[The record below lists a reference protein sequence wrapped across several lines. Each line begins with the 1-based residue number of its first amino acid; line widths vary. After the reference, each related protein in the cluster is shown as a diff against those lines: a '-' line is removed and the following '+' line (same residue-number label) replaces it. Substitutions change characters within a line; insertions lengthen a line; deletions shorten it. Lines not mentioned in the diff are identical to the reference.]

1 MPANEDL
8 HATSIV
14 DRPPRRLSFGGVAF
28 SIVFIT
34 GCLCTNGAQLLL
46 VPLALVAP
54 RAYRTL
60 VRKTKAN
67 FGLLLVLMCQWFAPT
82 SLVVTCEGGNGIEE
96 VVVRDESGRVTELK
110 LPPQVVMMPNHQIYA
125 DWWYLW
131 CLAYSMRAHADVIII
146 LKDSLKWIPIV
157 GWGMQFFRFIFLARS
172 WVHDKQRLT
181 SHLTQ
186 LARTAAGG
194 QLPFLLLLFPE
205 GTLVS
210 PQTRPLSAKYA
221 AKTGIQDMRHILLP
235 RSTGLLFCL
244 RALAPHMPS
253 LKLLDV
259 TIAYPGIPRG
269 GYGQAYY
276 TLRSIFMQGV
286 PPPRVHV
293 HLRLYDVARDVPI
306 GVPRGAEEAN
316 ETERAAFDQWLLA
329 RWREKDGLMEQQLT
343 EGRFKASSE
352 KPAASSVAIGGGKE
366 SRKWDEER
374 AYDKGESGAVEW
386 PIRLNSKAE
395 IMDAFSWF
403 MPFIAGIAA
412 WELSSFIKSVM

>member
-1 MPANEDL
+1 MTAHEDL
-8 HATSIV
+8 HTIPIT
-14 DRPPRRLSFGGVAF
+14 DRPSQRPTLRGILF
-28 SIVFIT
+28 IVVFNI
-34 GCLCTNGAQLLL
+34 GCFLVNGSQLLL

-54 RAYRTL
+54 KLYRAAI
-60 VRKTKAN
+60 RKTKAN
-67 FGLLLVLMCQWFAPT
+67 FGLLLVLMCQWFAPS
-82 SLVVTCEGGNGIEE
+82 SLVVTCEGGNGIED
-96 VVVRDESGRVTELK
+96 VVVRDETGRVTELR
-110 LPPQVVMMPNHQIYA
+110 LPPQVVMVPNHQIYA

-131 CLAYSMRAHADVIII
+131 CLAYSMRAHADVLII

-172 WVHDKQRLT
+172 WTHDKASLT
-181 SHLTQ
+181 AHLTR
-186 LARTAAGG
+186 LARTATGT

-210 PQTRPLSAKYA
+210 PNTRPISAAFA
-221 AKTGIQDMRHILLP
+221 AKTGIQDMQHTLLP

-244 RALAPHMPS
+244 RAMAPHMPE

-259 TIAYPGIPRG
+259 TVAYPGIPRG

-306 GVPRGAEEAN
+306 GTPQGAEEASPP
-316 ETERAAFDQWLLA
+316 ERAAFDKWLLE
-329 RWREKDGLMEQQLT
+329 RWQEKDALMETQLT
-343 EGRFKASSE
+343 EGGFRSSSE
-352 KPAASSVAIGGGKE
+352 VPTASSVSVGGNHKE
-366 SRKWDEER
+366 TKKWDEE
-374 AYDKGESGAVEW
+374 KGRNGAVEW

-395 IMDAFSWF
+395 ILDAFSWF
-403 MPFIAGIAA
+403 GPVVFGVAVWRLIG
-412 WELSSFIKSVM
+412 LVKSRM

>member
-1 MPANEDL
+1 MTEHEDSHTMPI
-8 HATSIV
+8 T
-14 DRPPRRLSFGGVAF
+14 DRSPQRLSLGGLAF
-28 SIVFIT
+28 ILVFNM
-34 GCLCTNGAQLLL
+34 GCLCVNISQLLL
-46 VPLALVAP
+46 VPLALLAP

-60 VRKTKAN
+60 IRKTKAS

-82 SLVVTCEGGNGIEE
+82 SLVITCEGGNGIEE
-96 VVVRDESGRVTELK
+96 VVVRDEHGRVTELK

-131 CLAYSMRAHADVIII
+131 CLAYSMRAHADVLII

-157 GWGMQFFRFIFLARS
+157 GWGMQFFQFIFLARS
-172 WVHDKQRLT
+172 WAQDKERLT
-181 SHLTQ
+181 SHLTR

-194 QLPFLLLLFPE
+194 KLPFLLLLFPE

-235 RSTGLLFCL
+235 RATGLLFCL

-259 TIAYPGIPRG
+259 TVAYPGIPRG

-316 ETERAAFDQWLLA
+316 ETERTAFDQWLLA
-329 RWREKDGLMEQQLT
+329 RWKEKDNLMEQQLT
-343 EGRFKASSE
+343 EGRFRASSE
-352 KPAASSVAIGGGKE
+352 KPVASSVGISGAKE
-366 SRKWDEER
+366 RKWDEER
-374 AYDKGESGAVEW
+374 AGDKDGAGAIEW
-386 PIRLNSKAE
+386 PIRLNSRAE
-395 IMDAFSWF
+395 IMDAFCWFAPFVVGVAVWRLSWF
-403 MPFIAGIAA
+403 
-412 WELSSFIKSVM
+412 IKCVM

>member
-1 MPANEDL
+1 MTAREDL
-8 HATSIV
+8 HTIPIT
-14 DRPPRRLSFGGVAF
+14 DRPPQRLSIGGLAF
-28 SIVFIT
+28 IIVFNI
-34 GCLCTNGAQLLL
+34 GCLCVNGSQLLL
-46 VPLALVAP
+46 VPLALIAP
-54 RAYRTL
+54 RLYRAL
-60 VRKTKAN
+60 IRKTKAS

-96 VVVRDESGRVTELK
+96 VVVRDETGRVTELK

-131 CLAYSMRAHADVIII
+131 CLSYSMRAHADVLII

-157 GWGMQFFRFIFLARS
+157 GWGMQFFQFIFLARS
-172 WVHDKQRLT
+172 WAHDKQRLT
-181 SHLTQ
+181 SHLTR

-221 AKTGIQDMRHILLP
+221 TKIGIQDMQHILLP

-259 TIAYPGIPRG
+259 TVAYPGIPRG

-293 HLRLYDVARDVPI
+293 HLRLYNVAHDVPI

-316 ETERAAFDQWLLA
+316 ETERAAFDQWLLD
-329 RWREKDGLMEQQLT
+329 RWREKDELMEQQLT
-343 EGRFKASSE
+343 EGGFKASPE
-352 KPAASSVAIGGGKE
+352 KPVANSVAIGGGKE
-366 SRKWDEER
+366 KRKWDEER
-374 AYDKGESGAVEW
+374 AYDKGSSGAVEW

-395 IMDAFSWF
+395 IMDAFCWF
-403 MPFIAGIAA
+403 MPFVVGVAV
-412 WELSSFIKSVM
+412 WKLSGFIKAVM